1 MPMNVNIP
9 MIDEKK
15 RNEIL
20 LLILCLF
27 IGFTLRF
34 YAFDQ
39 KSLWID
45 EIYTYEDSRDDF
57 NHQLKFYAENP
68 TFLHPPLFYILTHLF
83 YPFPRPERDLRII
96 PLIFGILSIP
106 MVYFLSRLY
115 SPHIAL
121 PCTLSLT
128 FMAYHISLS
137 QEGRSYSLLL
147 FLGMAGLYFFTKH
160 LITLK
165 KGYLIPAA
173 LLFAISFYTSYSSI
187 LFIAFSQALWFY
199 QTRKDGKPS
208 RLSSFLTLNGLLL
221 LLCLP
226 WIIFLSIDFKGQA
239 FMDPL
244 HTESPGSFGYILYG
258 IFHDWVPHLP
268 LIIISVLLLIL
279 FPLFS
284 NTRKN
289 AIILLIIFILPIAGL
304 YVFCTLFDITHFV
317 TSRYFINLLPLFLIS
332 LYLSLD
338 AVEMRFDQLKK
349 FIRLKYLFTILF
361 IASNLV
367 ILPLYYRSEKQDFR
381 GLTTYLKGHLREGD
395 KLFVGNVFYNVGLLH
410 YFGIYPTTR
419 HHIISFRKISE
430 EEKEFVVPLTYRNKT
445 FSIFNSEHCCSQYV
459 TDGSR
464 LWIIVSKSTA
474 KSFKNGSPAVLKGY
488 FDGSFLNFNR
498 FPFDA
503 SLCLFLWDPKSP
515 QEKGMVMSI
524 E

>member
-1 MPMNVNIP
+1 MPMTVDVP
-9 MIDEKK
+9 TIDGKK

-27 IGFTLRF
+27 IGFALRF

-39 KSLWID
+39 KSLWMD
-45 EIYTYEDSRDDF
+45 EIYTFEDSRDAF
-57 NHQLKFYAENP
+57 NSQIKFYAENP
-68 TFLHPPLFYILTHLF
+68 TFLHPPLFYVLTHLF
-83 YPFPRPERDLRII
+83 YPFPKPESDLRII

-106 MVYFLSRLY
+106 MIYFLSRLY
-115 SPHIAL
+115 SPRIAL
-121 PCTLSLT
+121 
-128 FMAYHISLS
+128 LS

-147 FLGMAGLYFFTKH
+147 FLGMTGLYFLMKH
-160 LITLK
+160 LITLR

-199 QTRKDGKPS
+199 QARKDGKSP

-226 WIIFLSIDFKGQA
+226 WIIFLSINFKGQA

-244 HTESPGSFGYILYG
+244 HSESPGSFGYILSG
-258 IFHDWVPHLP
+258 ILHDWAPHLP

-284 NTRKN
+284 NKRRN
-289 AIILLIIFILPIAGL
+289 AIILLVIFILPIAGL
-304 YVFCTLFDITHFV
+304 YAFCTLFNITHFI

-338 AVEMRFDQLKK
+338 AVEMRFDKLGR
-349 FIRLKYLFTILF
+349 FMRLKYLFTILF
-361 IASNLV
+361 IASSLV

-381 GLTTYLKGHLREGD
+381 GLTTYLKSHLREGD
-395 KLFVGNVFYNVGLLH
+395 KLFVGNLFYNVGLLH
-410 YFGIYPTTR
+410 YFGIYPTAR
-419 HHIISFRKISE
+419 HHDVSFRKISE
-430 EEKEFVVPLTYRNKT
+430 KEKEFIVPLMYRNKT
-445 FSIFNSEHCCSQYV
+445 FPVFNSEHCCSQYV

-474 KSFKNGSPAVLKGY
+474 KSFKNGSPAAFRGY

-503 SLCLFLWDPKSP
+503 SLYLFLWDPKSP
-515 QEKGMVMSI
+515 QEKGIDVPI
-524 E
+524 D